1 MLLGE
6 WRGASARSGL
16 SRMFTHICILSN
28 HNKFMQL
35 KKHERSSMKKRKS
48 LPFRC
53 KIRCFV
59 GSNTD
64 FLSKSSVCQ
73 TIDQIAKGFETPHS
87 GQRDLPLGWTYLQNK
102 IAIFD
107 EKILRFIILSS
118 NFLLVCLML
127 ASFLLLQTHAGAM
140 LTSVDLESVSLLTKM
155 DQLVHTS
162 PVRKIVGSCT
172 YLMIEHGFWNLT
184 KISWKNIKIG
194 HSRRDSDVFS
204 WNVFIFDNLHSHSA
218 QSICCRRAN
227 FESSHHRA
235 NTSSRPSNDFWRKVY
250 EKREIWS
257 QIWCFSQK
265 LIKNLKQ
272 YLGVNCF
279 AVG

>member
-1 MLLGE
+1 MKDLRWKNENHCHFDAKFDDLLVPTPIFCQKVLFVRPLIKLRKGSKPLTPA
-6 WRGASARSGL
+6 RGIYHWVEHTFKIKLRFL
-16 SRMFTHICILSN
+16 
-28 HNKFMQL
+28 
-35 KKHERSSMKKRKS
+35 MKK
-48 LPFRC
+48 FY
-53 KIRCFV
+53 
-59 GSNTD
+59 D
-64 FLSKSSVCQ
+64 LS
-73 TIDQIAKGFETPHS
+73 F
-87 GQRDLPLGWTYLQNK
+87 WN
-102 IAIFD
+102 
-107 EKILRFIILSS
+107 LSS
-118 NFLLVCLML
+118 NFLLICLML

-194 HSRRDSDVFS
+194 HSKRDSDVFS

-235 NTSSRPSNDFWRKVY
+235 NTSSRPSNDFWRKVH